1 MTLLITIFTVAIIFL
16 GCAAHSPYNREYVS
30 ESIQN
35 RKRLGLRPNQITD
48 SLAILNY
55 FKLDEGLTEEK
66 AIRLALWNNPQ
77 FQADLLEL
85 GFSKADLIEA
95 GMLKNPTFSLLF
107 PIGPKQLEFALNL
120 PVEFL
125 WQRTY
130 HVALAQKNAE
140 RIAESLVSNG
150 LGLIRDVTIAF
161 SDYQLAN
168 QKMEIAMDEE
178 VLQDEIVRI
187 ASAKVRAGEI
197 SELEDTAFR
206 LLGAQIKEKAI
217 LFSRDAQ
224 NARIRLMALIGLPA
238 ERIKIEDY
246 TARTDAVQ
254 TADPEELVKRALAA
268 RPDLRAAEIA
278 VEVAGEKLGWE
289 KSKIFNLTG
298 VLDANS
304 QGKEGFE
311 MGPGLQLE
319 VPLFNWNNAGRTR
332 AEVEMQQAALHYR
345 ALSQKIVSDV
355 LQAYNDYQAAFN
367 AYKLYQEIILPK
379 AVSAEQNAENVYRLG
394 ESSYIEFLEFKRQLL
409 NARLAEAEARAE
421 IRKTEAKLQ
430 FCVGSKIIKQK

>member
-1 MTLLITIFTVAIIFL
+1 MAIIFL